1 MSLPHVHVAC
11 PCRMSMLLVHAACTC
26 RMSMPNVHAECP
38 CCMFMLHVL
47 AACFSGI
54 VSVSSCKSLRTAK
67 TRKSANSRSFFCSRR
82 FQFFRT
88 LFFALLRSFFG
99 FVLASAK
106 ARKKRR
112 RPTLLQRPLALTFYK
127 MTVGK
132 TKNGRKGKNSV
143 NKIKKLQGCFKHTAF
158 LAAEG
163 LFETWLDY

>member
-1 MSLPHVHVAC
+1 MPHIHAECPYHMPLPHVHAAC
-11 PCRMSMLLVHAACTC
+11 PC

-54 VSVSSCKSLRTAK
+54 VSGSACKSLRTAK
-67 TRKSANSRSFFCSRR
+67 TRKSAKSHSFFCSRR

-99 FVLASAK
+99 FELTRAK

-112 RPTLLQRPLALTFYK
+112 RPTLLQRPIALTFYK

-132 TKNGRKGKNSV
+132 SKSGRKGKNSV
-143 NKIKKLQGCFKHTAF
+143 NKIQRCKGVSNTQRIWRPRDF
-158 LAAEG
+158 LDLA
-163 LFETWLDY
+163 